1 MSVVLAGVDGSL
13 VSRDCLRAAVVLAE
27 LLAAVPEAVYVG
39 AAAPAELQRLAAAT
53 GVRLT
58 CRPGEAAAALVEAL
72 GAEEVV
78 MGVLGSSGVGDTKVP
93 QGRTAAAVMSAS
105 DKPLLIVPPGSF
117 PPALRRLHRVL
128 VPLDDRRESAR
139 AVVPVLRL
147 LAGAGL
153 ELVVVHVFD
162 RASVPSFW
170 DQPQHATTA
179 WEREFLHRNLPFHL
193 TRLRLRQGTP
203 AAMVMQAGADE
214 QTDLVV
220 MGWSRDLSPGR
231 AAILEHQLAHGRLP
245 LLLVPVAPDA
255 VIDLT
260 ADTPAGS
267 TAATDG
273 GG

>member
-1 MSVVLAGVDGSL
+1 MSIVLAGVDGSP

-27 LLAAVPEAVYVG
+27 LLSAAPEAVHVG
-39 AAAPAELQRLAAAT
+39 DAAPAELQRLAAAT

-58 CRPGEAAAALVEAL
+58 SRPGEPAAALVEAL
-72 GAEEVV
+72 AAPEVV
-78 MGVLGSSGVGDTKVP
+78 MGVLGSSGAGDTQVP

-105 DKPLLIVPPGSF
+105 DRPLLIVPPGSF

-128 VPLDDRRESAR
+128 VPLDGRRESAQ

-203 AAMVMQAGADE
+203 ASMVMQAGSDE

-231 AAILEHQLAHGRLP
+231 ALTLEHQLAHGRLP
-245 LLLVPVAPDA
+245 LLLVPVAPEA

-260 ADTPAGS
+260 AAAPAS
-267 TAATDG
+267 TSTTADRG
-273 GG
+273 G

>member
-1 MSVVLAGVDGSL
+1 VSVVLAGVDGSA
-13 VSRDCLRAAVVLAE
+13 VSRDCLRAAVVMAE
-27 LLAAVPEAVYVG
+27 LLAAAPEAAYIG

-72 GAEEVV
+72 GAPEVV
-78 MGVLGSSGVGDTKVP
+78 MGVLGSSGAGDTKVP

-117 PPALRRLHRVL
+117 PPSLRRLHRVL

-203 AAMVMQAGADE
+203 AAMVVQAGADE
-214 QTDLVV
+214 RTDLVV

-231 AAILEHQLAHGRLP
+231 AATLEHQLAHGLLP
-245 LLLVPVAPDA
+245 LLLVPVTRDA
-255 VIDLT
+255 VIDVT
-260 ADTPAGS
+260 GDAPVRTS
-267 TAATDG
+267 TVAEG

>member
-1 MSVVLAGVDGSL
+1 VSIVLAAVDGSA

-27 LLAAVPEAVYVG
+27 LLAAAPEALHVSDQ
-39 AAAPAELQRLAAAT
+39 PSPQLQRLAAAT

-58 CRPGEAAAALVEAL
+58 SRRGEPAAELVAALCAP
-72 GAEEVV
+72 EVV
-78 MGVLGSSGVGDTKVP
+78 MGVLGSSGTGDTKVP

-105 DKPLLIVPPGSF
+105 NTPLLIVPPGSF

-128 VPLDDRRESAR
+128 VPLDGRAASAA
-139 AVVPVLRL
+139 AVVPVLRML
-147 LAGAGL
+147 SDAGL

-162 RASVPSFW
+162 RATVPSFW
-170 DQPQHATTA
+170 DQPQHATAA
-179 WEREFLHRNLPFHL
+179 WEREFLHRNLPFH
-193 TRLRLRQGTP
+193 TARLRLRHGTP
-203 AAMVMQAGADE
+203 AAMVMQAGSEE

-231 AAILEHQLAHGRLP
+231 ALTLEHQLAHGRLP

-260 ADTPAGS
+260 APA
-267 TAATDG
+267 TATAQSPAQG
-273 GG
+273 GQ